1 MQDSE
6 VRIGRLSW
14 YLVPSSRKFASS
26 ARSCDLLLGTCY
38 LLLFLRLVHFVLN
51 HVGKSPIATV
61 PVTDP
66 ATFLTVEDSP
76 KAKPLTEFERQMSA
90 VFADLLGVAALPR
103 SYGEIYGLL
112 FASAQPLS
120 FGDIRGKLDLSK
132 GSVSQGLKVL
142 KNLGAIRLV
151 SEAESPRDY
160 YAPETELR
168 QLVTSLLRET
178 INPQLKHGSGRLAEV
193 RAALRSEPLASSER
207 KLLSSRCEKL
217 EAWHK
222 RISLLLPILSRFF
235 G

>member
-1 MQDSE
+1 M
-6 VRIGRLSW
+6 
-14 YLVPSSRKFASS
+14 
-26 ARSCDLLLGTCY
+26 
-38 LLLFLRLVHFVLN
+38 
-51 HVGKSPIATV
+51 
-61 PVTDP
+61 TDP
-66 ATFLTVEDSP
+66 ATFSTVEESP
-76 KAKPLTEFERQMSA
+76 KARPLTEFERQMSA
-90 VFADLLGVAALPR
+90 VFADLLGVVALPR

-151 SEAESPRDY
+151 SGPDSPRGY

-178 INPQLKHGSGRLAEV
+178 INPQLRHGSGRLAEV
-193 RAALRSEPLASSER
+193 RAVLHSEPLAPSER

-222 RISLLLPILSRFF
+222 KISLLLPILSKIF

>member
-1 MQDSE
+1 L
-6 VRIGRLSW
+6 I
-14 YLVPSSRKFASS
+14 
-26 ARSCDLLLGTCY
+26 
-38 LLLFLRLVHFVLN
+38 LFIKRVHFVLN
-51 HVGKSPIATV
+51 HEGKCPIAAV

-66 ATFLTVEDSP
+66 ASFSTVEEPP
-76 KAKPLTEFERQMSA
+76 KAKPLTEFERRMSA
-90 VFADLLGVAALPR
+90 VSADLLGVAALPR

-151 SEAESPRDY
+151 SEPESPRDY

-178 INPQLKHGSGRLAEV
+178 INPQLTHGSGRLAEV
-193 RAALRSEPLASSER
+193 RAALRSEPLASPER

-222 RISLLLPILSRFF
+222 KTSLLLPILSRFF

>member
-1 MQDSE
+1 
-6 VRIGRLSW
+6 
-14 YLVPSSRKFASS
+14 
-26 ARSCDLLLGTCY
+26 
-38 LLLFLRLVHFVLN
+38 
-51 HVGKSPIATV
+51 
-61 PVTDP
+61 VTDP
-66 ATFLTVEDSP
+66 AAFSTVEEPP
-76 KAKPLTEFERQMSA
+76 KARPLTEFERRMSA

-142 KNLGAIRLV
+142 KSIGAIRLV
-151 SEAESPRDY
+151 SEPDSPRDY

-168 QLVTSLLRET
+168 QLVKSVLRET

-193 RAALRSEPLASSER
+193 RVALRSEPLTASER

-222 RISLLLPILSRFF
+222 KISLMLPILAKFF

>member
-1 MQDSE
+1 M
-6 VRIGRLSW
+6 
-14 YLVPSSRKFASS
+14 AS
-26 ARSCDLLLGTCY
+26 
-38 LLLFLRLVHFVLN
+38 
-51 HVGKSPIATV
+51 V

-66 ATFLTVEDSP
+66 ASFPTIEEPP
-76 KAKPLTEFERQMSA
+76 KMRPLTEFEQRMSA
-90 VFADLLGVAALPR
+90 VFADLLGVAGLPR

-112 FASAQPLS
+112 FASVQPLS
-120 FGDIRGKLDLSK
+120 FGDIREKLDLSK

-142 KNLGAIRLV
+142 KSIGAIRLV
-151 SEAESPRDY
+151 SEPESPRDY

-168 QLVTSLLRET
+168 QLVTSVLRET

-193 RAALRSEPLASSER
+193 RAALRSEPLASPDR

-222 RISLLLPILSRFF
+222 KTALLLPILGKIF